1 MCTIPKVMLTNMHCA
16 GNKHALQ
23 QLMALAAK
31 LTCADEDGRLI
42 IDIGQGCIKF
52 VLLNAAV
59 RFCQVGSF
67 SSHVVLCDC
76 RTPAL
81 PASQLH
87 S

>member
-1 MCTIPKVMLTNMHCA
+1 MCTLSKVMLTMRDA

-23 QLMALAAK
+23 QLMNLAAK

-42 IDIGQGCIKF
+42 IDTGQGFIKF
-52 VLLNAAV
+52 VLLNAAA